1 MTNPRLSIRKRILQ
15 PSQRAIS
22 VTRAGEWWG
31 YKMAP
36 LLAVGY
42 ATVGVLNQPL
52 WPLTAHFLL
61 LVLALTVGAVF
72 VSVLND
78 WTDLADDRMAGKT
91 NRLVGKP
98 LLFVQVLLALC
109 LAAGLGFTVYFWRLY
124 PLSGLLYLGSWVA
137 YSLYSLAPVR
147 LKIRGLA
154 GILADALGAHVFPQL
169 LIVSLVEHW
178 VNQPVSLTW
187 WVAVSSWSMACG
199 IRNILKHQLG
209 DASADDRA
217 GVRTLVSRWGW
228 RRAHRL
234 GAWVAFPV
242 EVLAFGV
249 MLMALGQAMPILF
262 LIFYWG
268 LEALRARFWQIR
280 PVILDPN
287 QRIVFDEYYSIFFPV
302 ALLLTQCLRYPA
314 DGIVLV
320 LHGLFFGA
328 HALATA
334 REAKRLLTTLRH
346 AVSRQFN

>member
-1 MTNPRLSIRKRILQ
+1 
-15 PSQRAIS
+15 
-22 VTRAGEWWG
+22 
-31 YKMAP
+31 MAP

-52 WPLTAHFLL
+52 WPLITDFLL
-61 LVLALTVGAVF
+61 LVLALTIGAVY

-78 WTDLADDRMAGKT
+78 WTDRTDDRMAGKR
-91 NRLVGKP
+91 NRLVDKS
-98 LLFVQVLLALC
+98 LLFVQVLLGLC
-109 LAAGLGFTVYFWRLY
+109 LAAGLGFTLYFWRLT

-137 YSLYSLAPVR
+137 YSLYSLAPFR

-154 GILADALGAHVFPQL
+154 GVLADALGAHVFPQL

-178 VNQPVSLTW
+178 ANQPVPLTW
-187 WVAVSSWSMACG
+187 WLAVCSWSIACG

-209 DASADDRA
+209 DASADNRA

-228 RRAHRL
+228 HRSHRL

-249 MLMALGQAMPILF
+249 MLAELGQAMPVLF
-262 LIFYWG
+262 LVFYGG
-268 LEALRARFWQIR
+268 LEALRVRFWR
-280 PVILDPN
+280 LWPVILDPN

-314 DGIVLV
+314 DVAVLV
-320 LHGLFFGA
+320 LHSLLFGP

-334 REAKRLLTTLRH
+334 REAKRLLTTLRNV
-346 AVSRQFN
+346 VSRQFN